1 MADSV
6 RISQLELIDRLTID
20 DILIVNNENVNTN
33 SIKFSNLMNSVQ
45 EYPALNFQ
53 GSVVFSGPVSL
64 PSTTVL
70 DKSLTD
76 LTDVTLVN
84 TQATQILAYNG
95 VTWTNTDLAG
105 LSLDVTLNEIVD
117 VILTDPAAGDHLV
130 YNGSAWVN
138 TPGGSSI
145 GYTDLSVVTGSA
157 TSGGGLTYNNVTGVF
172 TFQPDSNAGYATQVE
187 LTTLSAAV
195 NERITAIT
203 GVPTGQVN
211 LGTFTGST
219 ISDDTNIKVAL
230 QELETALESGGADLT
245 DVYGL
250 FGVAEGDTDL
260 GTFTN
265 NPSYPNSITQISDNA
280 SVKVALQDLNDAIIE
295 NNQITIL
302 NISDTYALAGVPSG
316 ERDLGTFTGSTI
328 TDNSSIK
335 TALQELETA
344 VESAGGGGFSG
355 SYNDLTDVP
364 AFGTVATSNSY
375 TDLDNLPTLGTA
387 AAVDT
392 TAFTSA
398 ADGTANSNAVDNLI
412 AGLVA
417 IGNDVSIADVDGLK
431 AALAALVRDNT

>member
-33 SIKFSNLMNSVQ
+33 SIKFSNVMNSIQ

-95 VTWTNTDLAG
+95 VTWTNTNLAG
-105 LSLDVTLNEIVD
+105 LALDVTLNEIVD

-138 TPGGSSI
+138 TPGASSI
-145 GYTDLSVVTGSA
+145 GYTDLSVVTGTA
-157 TSGGGLTYNNVTGVF
+157 TSGGALSYNNVTGVF
-172 TFQPDSNAGYATQVE
+172 TFQPDSNTGYATQVE

-219 ISDDTNIKVAL
+219 ISDNTNIKVAL
-230 QELETALESGGADLT
+230 QELETAVEAGSAVDLAE
-245 DVYGL
+245 VYGL

-260 GTFTN
+260 GTFTG
-265 NPSYPNSITQISDNA
+265 NPNYPNSSPQISANA
-280 SVKVALQDLNDAIIE
+280 SVKVALQDLSNAVVT
-295 NNQITIL
+295 NNQLTVL
-302 NISDTYALAGVPSG
+302 NISDTYALFGVPSG
-316 ERDLGTFTGSTI
+316 ERDLGSFDGITISDGGSV
-328 TDNSSIK
+328 K
-335 TALQELETA
+335 EALAELEAA
-344 VESAGGGGFSG
+344 VEETISLADLQAVVAASADF
-355 SYNDLTDVP
+355 
-364 AFGTVATSNSY
+364 AEFKAR
-375 TDLDNLPTLGTA
+375 
-387 AAVDT
+387 
-392 TAFTSA
+392 
-398 ADGTANSNAVDNLI
+398 I
-412 AGLVA
+412 
-417 IGNDVSIADVDGLK
+417 
-431 AALAALVRDNT
+431 AALPDPYV